1 MRYFVLASLLFS
13 LMACTPSKDAR
24 YYRLH
29 PQALQEALKNCPQS
43 HPKHIACPELVMV
56 ADEVNTLA
64 YQLQR
69 DPQGFG
75 NTILKAQAKLAHLL
89 ARAIKNDKSSAL
101 HAQIVRDKQKI
112 AEYLSI
118 VRWLESPQK

>member
-1 MRYFVLASLLFS
+1 MRYFIFVSLALSLI
-13 LMACTPSKDAR
+13 ACASSEDVR

-29 PQALQEALKNCPQS
+29 PKALQRALKNCPDS
-43 HPKHIACPELVMV
+43 HPRQIACAELIKI

-75 NTILKAQAKLAHLL
+75 NTILTSEAKLAELE
-89 ARAIKNDKSSAL
+89 RDFKKNK
-101 HAQIVRDKQKI
+101 AQSGLYTEIAQEKQKI
-112 AEYLSI
+112 AEYLAI
-118 VRWLESPQK
+118 VQWLESPGK